1 MMFINYVPQHFNM
14 CSTQQ
19 QHNFIE
25 KYNFG
30 QLIVA
35 DVEDLYIAH
44 LPFYLD
50 RTLSISGSLLC
61 HVAKANPIWKNIKKA
76 RISAVFTGPH
86 AYISPRW
93 YPSNNQVPTWNYS
106 AVYVEGQ
113 AKLLT
118 ANNLKTL
125 LNQLTQKEE
134 MLVQNSVKWVPTE
147 VEHDKYISMSK
158 AIVGIEIEITN
169 ITGKLKMSQNRLPED
184 RQGAIK
190 GLVKT
195 GFTSSLEVASMIE
208 DANE

>member
-1 MMFINYVPQHFNM
+1 MSINYVPQHFNM

-30 QLIVA
+30 QLIVVDA
-35 DVEDLYIAH
+35 ESLYIAH

-50 RTLSISGSLLC
+50 RTLSVSGSLLC
-61 HVAKANPIWKNIKKA
+61 HVAKANPIWKNIIKSK
-76 RISAVFTGPH
+76 ISAVFTGPH

-106 AVYVEGQ
+106 AIYVEGR

-118 ANNLKTL
+118 ANNLKIL
-125 LNQLTQKEE
+125 LDKLTEKEE
-134 MLVQNSVKWVPTE
+134 MLVPNSVKWTPTE

-158 AIVGIEIEITN
+158 AIVGIEIEIIN

-190 GLVKT
+190 GLLKT
-195 GFTSSLEVASMIE
+195 GLPDSLQVASMIE

>member
-1 MMFINYVPQHFNM
+1 MSITYVPRHFNM
-14 CSTQQ
+14 RSTKQ

-35 DVEDLYIAH
+35 GADGLYVAH
-44 LPFYLD
+44 LPFYLN
-50 RTLSISGSLLC
+50 RTLSTSGSLLC
-61 HVAKANPIWKNIKKA
+61 HVAMANPIWRNIKNA
-76 RISAVFTGPH
+76 NIAAVFTGPH

-93 YPSNNQVPTWNYS
+93 YSSSNQVPTWNYS

-118 ANNLKTL
+118 EHNLKIL
-125 LNQLTQKEE
+125 LDQLTEKEE
-134 MLVQNSVKWVPTE
+134 MLVPHSIKWAPNE
-147 VEHDKYISMSK
+147 VEQGKYISMSK

-169 ITGKLKMSQNRLPED
+169 ITGKLKMSQNRLAED
-184 RQGAIK
+184 RQGAIT
-190 GLVKT
+190 GLLT
-195 GFTSSLEVASMIE
+195 TSIPGSLEVASMIE